1 MISWTLLE
9 KIPLQVK
16 TALDL
21 CEDEGNDN
29 EDYDVCLGE
38 DTAQDGSYSSGSEV
52 KMLNMVLEGRL
63 YYKQLM
69 SKAKFLNITVILY
82 VTISLDIGWS

>member
-1 MISWTLLE
+1 MISWTPLE

-29 EDYDVCLGE
+29 EDYDICLGE
-38 DTAQDGSYSSGSEV
+38 DPAQDGSYSSGSEV